1 MITPAWSLNIQ
12 RGRNRQHAGSRTWRC
27 TYGARCETSCFVKF
41 CISEGDWTI
50 FLKHAD
56 ATLKAFNV
64 PQAEYDEVVAFVQGT
79 KTDIVDA

>member
-1 MITPAWSLNIQ
+1 M
-12 RGRNRQHAGSRTWRC
+12 RNRQHAGSRTWRC
-27 TYGARCETSCFVKF
+27 TYGARSESDCCVKF